1 MAAKLILQKYEGSLA
16 SEFFRDLTATFDQLA
31 LPYTAVQFTVDGIE
45 DRPGVGEKGRGL
57 LICGSKVRAL
67 CDNQ

>member
-31 LPYTAVQFTVDGIE
+31 LPYTVLMRFVMAQ
-45 DRPGVGEKGRGL
+45 R
-57 LICGSKVRAL
+57 
-67 CDNQ
+67 